1 MFVSINLRVHELLV
15 LVHDAVE
22 RKFFIIVSR
31 VGHLGASGI
40 FNAVIFQIS
49 MWHFQLSMWF
59 SKIPISFGGLV
70 VAIH

>member
-1 MFVSINLRVHELLV
+1 MLDY
-15 LVHDAVE
+15 DAVE
-22 RKFFIIVSR
+22 RKFSIIVSS

-40 FNAVIFQIS
+40 FNEVIS
-49 MWHFQLSMWF
+49 MWHFQISMWF